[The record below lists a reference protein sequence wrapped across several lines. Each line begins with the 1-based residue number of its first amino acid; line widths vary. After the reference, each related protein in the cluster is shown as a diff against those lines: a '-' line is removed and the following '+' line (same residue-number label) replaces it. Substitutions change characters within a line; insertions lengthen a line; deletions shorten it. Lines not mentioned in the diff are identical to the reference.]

1 MAKTLNDAGEIRIV
15 ITPTTTDSIQTEREF
30 LMAKVFPHLIQQAE
44 EREVSVNFMW
54 NTPIAIEGVHQFSV
68 SYDVAD
74 SPHPFNFVL
83 NTTGDANK
91 ERHFVDGVPT
101 YDYETVEE
109 FGRNVEKGFVRM
121 LDKLFPHTTKTE
133 LIKALRK
140 VARIYQEFGQLQD
153 SLEMHRRALALLQA
167 EYGNDNA
174 DTIEALY
181 TCGWLDYKLD
191 NFDLALDRL
200 HQALE
205 AARRVYGEV
214 DQHVN
219 DFIGIIR
226 MVEAA
231 AKRQQK

>member
-1 MAKTLNDAGEIRIV
+1 MAKTLNDFGEIRIV
-15 ITPTTTDSIQTEREF
+15 ITPSSAIDIEAERAY
-30 LMAKVFPHLIQQAE
+30 LMSNVFPHLMQLAE
-44 EREVSVNFMW
+44 EREVSVNFRW
-54 NTPIAIEGVHQFSV
+54 NTALGIDDSHEYTV
-68 SYDVAD
+68 SYDVVEN
-74 SPHPFNFVL
+74 PHPFRFVR
-83 NTTGDANK
+83 NTTGNAQK

-101 YDYETVEE
+101 YEYETIEE
-109 FGRNVEKGFVRM
+109 LGRGVEKGFVRM

-153 SLEMHRRALALLQA
+153 SLEMHRRALAILQA

-191 NFDLALDRL
+191 NYDLSLDRL
-200 HQALE
+200 HQALD
-205 AARRVYGEV
+205 AAVRVYGEN
-214 DQHVN
+214 DQHVT

-231 AKRQQK
+231 AKRAKK